1 VRRDKAVQDEDC
13 FLLEKPSRFQLHQEK
28 SGNDLQTAANRE
40 DVTRVTESTTD
51 GRRISS
57 TFWFLVTL
65 YAAARVL
72 QILPGRVPMP
82 AVVALHVFPPAIFAL
97 VHGARYY
104 GRRGIIVFVGL
115 ILLVG
120 SMFEKVGVHSRFP
133 FGQHYFT
140 DLMGPKIFAVPFM
153 IGVAYV
159 GMAYLSWTL
168 AMIIL
173 GNIQKPLV
181 GGRVFVLPMVAA
193 FIMVSWDLSMDPVWA
208 TILRAWVWSEGG
220 AYFGVPFTNFMGW
233 YLTVYV
239 IFQSFAF
246 YLHRS
251 PGARTPRPVVYWCEA
266 VFFYA
271 VSAAGNLLLIIP
283 RPRPSVVS
291 DPTGTLWKVSD
302 IIGACVLVTIFTMG
316 VFVVLA
322 WVRLAGNKSG
332 ATTSWV
338 RRHSELQ
345 D

>member
-1 VRRDKAVQDEDC
+1 METEVNLA
-13 FLLEKPSRFQLHQEK
+13 
-28 SGNDLQTAANRE
+28 
-40 DVTRVTESTTD
+40 DVTHVTESTTN

-57 TFWFLVTL
+57 TFWFLVSL

-72 QILPGRVPMP
+72 QIFPGRVPMP

-97 VHGARYY
+97 FHGARYY
-104 GRRGIIVFVGL
+104 GWRGIIVFVAL
-115 ILLVG
+115 ILLVA
-120 SMFEKVGVHSRFP
+120 SMFENVGVHGDFP

-140 DLMGPKIFAVPFM
+140 DLMGPKFFAVPIM
-153 IGVAYV
+153 LGVAYV

-181 GGRVFVLPMVAA
+181 GGRVFILPMVAA

-208 TILRAWVWSEGG
+208 TILRAWVWPEGG

-246 YLHRS
+246 YLHRWS
-251 PGARTPRPVVYWCEA
+251 GGRTLRPVVYWHEA

-271 VSAAGNLLLIIP
+271 TSAAGNLLLMIP

-291 DPTGTLWKVSD
+291 DPTGAVWKVSA
-302 IIGACVLVTIFTMG
+302 IIGTCVLVTIFTMG
-316 VFVVLA
+316 VFAVLA
-322 WVRLAGNKSG
+322 WVRLADNKSG
-332 ATTSWV
+332 S
-338 RRHSELQ
+338 HNFLSP
-345 D
+345 